1 MVHYLFVDPITNNNI
16 LFIMKEYLDIQ
27 YLKQELFSLLTEAR
41 NNYGEDAMKED
52 IKSYYDDGYINEY
65 CEELCD
71 EFNDDMKH
79 YLHNKDHSMAGNFN
93 NIDYCYSKYRVGKY
107 EHKRRLVDE
116 LTERLD
122 AGDQSEQTKKDK
134 HWLVDWFFETFGTF
148 GIKYNFQTMM
158 SEYLYNLEKEIN
170 YETN

>member
-1 MVHYLFVDPITNNNI
+1 M
-16 LFIMKEYLDIQ
+16 EYLDTE
-27 YLKQELFSLLTEAR
+27 YLKKELVSLLIETR
-41 NNYGEDAMKED
+41 DNYGEDATMKED
-52 IKSYYDDGYINEY
+52 IKAYYDDEYIDAY
-65 CEELCD
+65 CEELCNG
-71 EFNDDMKH
+71 FNDNMKN
-79 YLHNKDHSMAGNFN
+79 YLHNKVHSMCGNFN
-93 NIDYCYSKYRVGKY
+93 NIDYCYSKYRTGKC
-107 EHKRRLVDE
+107 EHNRRLVDE

-148 GIKYNFQTMM
+148 GIKYNFKTMM